1 MSKSWLAVLLAAC
14 FTLGHTAVLA
24 APPEGKGKP
33 DKGPSQ
39 SKDKGNKKAQQDDNH
54 SASATALDDY
64 LYSKNGKQISRH
76 YNDPEQLIVAGLT
89 GLIIEEILGEQAAS
103 LHVGAKPLP
112 PGIAKNLARG
122 KPLPPGIAKQRV
134 SGPLLDHLPHVDGHD
149 WLQVG
154 TELVLV
160 AIATGIV
167 VEIIDEVFD

>member
-1 MSKSWLAVLLAAC
+1 MSKHWLAVLVAAC
-14 FTLGHTAVLA
+14 FTFSHGVLLA

-33 DKGPSQ
+33 DKGASQ
-39 SKDKGNKKAQQDDNH
+39 PKEKGSKKSGNDDRAKADDDD
-54 SASATALDDY
+54 LDDF
-64 LYSKNGKQISRH
+64 LYSKNGKKISRH
-76 YNDPEQLIVAGLT
+76 YGDPEDLLVAGLT
-89 GLIIEEILGEQAAS
+89 GIIIAEILGDDAGS

-160 AIATGIV
+160 AVATGIV